1 MNFLVGMA
9 KTIASSNASVLER
22 KWIVWGQILD
32 PNIDQDTVRKLSS
45 TAFYWCHKNMV
56 ISL

>member
-9 KTIASSNASVLER
+9 KPIASSNASVLEG
-22 KWIVWGQILD
+22 KWMVWGQILD
-32 PNIDQDTVRKLSS
+32 PNVNQDTVRKLSS

-56 ISL
+56 APL

>member
-9 KTIASSNASVLER
+9 KTIASSDASVLEG
-22 KWIVWGQILD
+22 KWMVWGQILD
-32 PNIDQDTVRKLSS
+32 PNIHQDTVRKLCS

-56 ISL
+56 ALL